1 MVKTIYWHEH
11 RGKTKA
17 KKDFKKD
24 FLKLMN
30 NAVFD
35 KTMGNVRKH
44 IDIKLVITERTKNY
58 LVFEQNCHTTTK
70 ISGNLLATEMKKTQI
85 LLNKTVYLL
94 L

>member
-1 MVKTIYWHEH
+1 
-11 RGKTKA
+11 
-17 KKDFKKD
+17 
-24 FLKLMN
+24 MN
-30 NAVFD
+30 NVVFD